1 MHDAVVSPSL
11 MQLRAPDGE
20 VIARVEDKK
29 LAASVFLLLLLVIG
43 HSSIFENINSAV
55 LRIYLLLIDAFP
67 LLPPSMFNFY
77 LYFIFICFQ

>member
-29 LAASVFLLLLLVIG
+29 LAAWLFLLLLLVIG
-43 HSSIFENINSAV
+43 HSPIFENINGSENMSALDRCLSFAPPFYV
-55 LRIYLLLIDAFP
+55 LFL
-67 LLPPSMFNFY
+67 
-77 LYFIFICFQ
+77 